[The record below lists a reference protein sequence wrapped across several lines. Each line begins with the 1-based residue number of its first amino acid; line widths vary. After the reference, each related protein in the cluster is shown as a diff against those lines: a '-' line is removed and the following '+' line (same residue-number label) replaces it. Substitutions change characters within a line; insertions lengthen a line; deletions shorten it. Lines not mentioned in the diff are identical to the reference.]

1 MFVFD
6 TNISLADLFLSLS
19 FLCKCSFP
27 FLYFFSTGKSTV
39 CHHNNCWNSCL
50 WKMSFEYANNHTM
63 QWMEGL
69 YTFIAYIYV
78 YLHICIYM
86 QYERACC
93 HWNFYKFSQAK
104 LNACYRHSL
113 FLSIVNQTVRSQI
126 KLIYGY
132 LQLRKAHVWKGK
144 IWKAKEIP
152 LRYANTFMYEE

>member
-1 MFVFD
+1 
-6 TNISLADLFLSLS
+6 
-19 FLCKCSFP
+19 
-27 FLYFFSTGKSTV
+27 
-39 CHHNNCWNSCL
+39 
-50 WKMSFEYANNHTM
+50 MSFEYANNRTM

-78 YLHICIYM
+78 YLPKFVYIYIYAVWKSM
-86 QYERACC
+86 LSLKLL
-93 HWNFYKFSQAK
+93 WISQAN